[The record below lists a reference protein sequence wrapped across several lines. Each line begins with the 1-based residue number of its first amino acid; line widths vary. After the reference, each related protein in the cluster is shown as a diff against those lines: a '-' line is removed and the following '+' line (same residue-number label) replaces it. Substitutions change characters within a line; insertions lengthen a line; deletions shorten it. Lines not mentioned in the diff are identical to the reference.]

1 MRFAGT
7 RIEGLLGNDKPDY
20 GQTVSN
26 ASTLRS
32 QESQAVTDLMGKT
45 TASGIKA
52 AGDVEAANIVG
63 AAESA
68 LASAQGQ
75 ASIFEGIGQIG
86 GAAIGAMGPADI
98 TSYSDIPSGG
108 LRGFKAGG
116 GFSNPNA
123 YFGTG
128 GKYGNYVK
136 PSFLN

>member
-20 GQTVSN
+20 GATVSN

-32 QESQAVTDLMGKT
+32 QESQAVTDVMGKT
-45 TASGIKA
+45 ASAGIKA
-52 AGDVEAANIVG
+52 AGDVESANIVG

-75 ASIFEGIGQIG
+75 AAIMSGIGEIG
-86 GAAIGAMGPADI
+86 GAAIGQFGGI
-98 TSYSDIPSGG
+98 NSYSDIPAAG
-108 LRGFKAGG
+108 LRGSAAGG
-116 GFSNPNA
+116 GLDA

-128 GKYGNYVK
+128 GKYGSFVP
-136 PSFLN
+136 PSF